1 MDLNRTPLKE
11 SDVIKFNAHEL
22 QYQDCEIK
30 SSQKGGNT
38 VKYEVLRFIDFHTKR
53 EIYIYNWSGS
63 WLGEDP
69 LKAGQRCE
77 LRGYVNSVGR
87 SNWLILTDIGVL
99 IDNKV
104 CDPYKGTEGF
114 CQIEPSPY

>member
-1 MDLNRTPLKE
+1 MKGT
-11 SDVIKFNAHEL
+11 DVIKFSAHEL
-22 QYQDCEIK
+22 IYQDCEIK
-30 SSQKGGNT
+30 SSLKAGNE

-69 LKAGQRCE
+69 LKQGQRCE

-99 IDNKV
+99 IDTKV
-104 CDPYKGTEGF
+104 CDPYKETEGM
-114 CQIEPSPY
+114 CKIEPSPY